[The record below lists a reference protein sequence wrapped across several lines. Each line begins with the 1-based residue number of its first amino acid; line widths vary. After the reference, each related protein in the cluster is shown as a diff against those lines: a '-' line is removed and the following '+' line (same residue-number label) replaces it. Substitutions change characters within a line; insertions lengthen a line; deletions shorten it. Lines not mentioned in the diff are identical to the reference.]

1 MKKGDRDMNKQ
12 IKHLIISVIC
22 SVIIVNLLCVNTAM
36 AKGNI
41 KSFKNKLDNWAPEL
55 LKRYN
60 IPGTSI
66 GIIQN
71 GKVVY
76 ILNYGMADKS
86 KGKEVNDNTI
96 FQVGSVSKTLTA
108 CGVMH
113 LVEEGKI
120 KLDDP
125 AEKYLTRWHLP
136 ASKFNKKDVTIRRLL
151 SHTAGLSVHGY
162 GGTKPGKKLDTL
174 EESLSKGVKII
185 VKPGSEFL
193 YSGGG
198 YTLLQLIIEEVIK
211 QSFDKYMYEEILKP
225 FGMEH
230 STYSNN
236 ITNPNMSKAYGVL
249 GQTSPNYNF
258 AEEAAAGLKS
268 TIPDFSKFILAMMDG
283 SNGETRGRNV
293 LKGESIDIMFTPVRS
308 NYGFGFFYNKLS
320 DGNTLIW
327 HGGANMGGW
336 RAQYGM
342 IPEKKDGLII
352 FTNSDNGQNL
362 TDDIFNYW
370 EQYETGDMPQQ
381 YYTNKKLRNYFLY
394 AAAALVVLLGIYIL
408 FFAVKLKSGKRMF
421 FSKNM
426 KKSYV
431 KLSIRLIILLLFTSI
446 WCAFFYILDVA
457 SVMPYG
463 FNKITC
469 AVVLWSVVLFI
480 TDFFPKVSS
489 SLKK

>member
-1 MKKGDRDMNKQ
+1 MNKQ
-12 IKHLIISVIC
+12 IKRFIISIIC
-22 SVIIVNLLCVNTAM
+22 SVIIFNLLGVNTAM
-36 AKGNI
+36 VKGNI
-41 KSFKNKLDNWAPEL
+41 KSFKNKLDNLAPEL

-66 GIIQN
+66 GVIQN

-86 KGKEVNDNTI
+86 KGKAVDNNTI
-96 FQVGSVSKTLTA
+96 FQVGSVSKTLAA
-108 CGVMH
+108 CGIMH
-113 LVEEGKI
+113 LVDDGKI
-120 KLDDP
+120 KLDAP

-136 ASKFNKKDVTIRRLL
+136 PSKFNKNDVTIRRLL
-151 SHTAGLSVHGY
+151 SHTAGLSIHGY
-162 GGTKPGKKLDTL
+162 AGTKPGKKLDTL

-185 VKPGSEFL
+185 AKPGSEFL

-198 YTLLQLIIEEVIK
+198 YTLLQLIIEEVTKK
-211 QSFDKYMYEEILKP
+211 QFDKYMYEEILRP
-225 FGMEH
+225 FGMKY

-236 ITNPNMSKAYGVL
+236 ITNSNMSKAYGAL
-249 GQTSPNYNF
+249 GQTLPNYNF
-258 AEEAAAGLKS
+258 TEEAAAGLKT

-283 SNGETRGRNV
+283 NNGEARGRSI
-293 LKGESIDIMFTPVRS
+293 LKSQSIDLMFTPVRS
-308 NYGFGFFYNKLS
+308 NYGFGVYNSNLPDNS
-320 DGNTLIW
+320 TLIW
-327 HGGANMGGW
+327 HGGVNIGW

-362 TDDIFNYW
+362 VDDIFDYW
-370 EQYETGDMPQQ
+370 EQYETGIMPQQ
-381 YYTNKKLRNYFLY
+381 YYTNKKVRSYFLY
-394 AAAALVVLLGIYIL
+394 VAAALVVLLGIYIL
-408 FFAVKLKSGKRMF
+408 FFAVKLKSGKRIF
-421 FSKNM
+421 ISKNT

-431 KLSIRLIILLLFTSI
+431 KLSIRLIMLVLFLGI
-446 WCAFFYILDVA
+446 WCVFFYVLDVA

-469 AVVLWSVVLFI
+469 AVIMWSVVLFI
-480 TDFFPKVSS
+480 SGLFPKVSS

>member
-1 MKKGDRDMNKQ
+1 MNKK
-12 IKHLIISVIC
+12 IKHFIISVVC
-22 SVIIVNLLCVNTAM
+22 SVIIFNLLCANTAM
-36 AKGNI
+36 AEGNI
-41 KSFKNKLDNWAPEL
+41 KSFKNKLDSLAPEL

-60 IPGTSI
+60 VPGAAV
-66 GIIQN
+66 GIIEN
-71 GKVVY
+71 GRVVY
-76 ILNYGMADKS
+76 ISNYGMADKS
-86 KGKEVNDNTI
+86 KGKEVNNNTI
-96 FQVGSVSKTLTA
+96 FQVGSVSKTLAA

-136 ASKFNKKDVTIRRLL
+136 ASKFNKNDVTIRRLL

-162 GGTKPGKKLDTL
+162 GGTRPGKKLDTL

-185 VKPGSEFL
+185 VKPGSEYL

-198 YTLLQLIIEEVIK
+198 YTLLQLIIEEVTK
-211 QSFDKYMYEEILKP
+211 KPFDKYMYEEILKP
-225 FGMEH
+225 FGMKH

-236 ITNPNMSKAYGVL
+236 IINPNMSKAYAVL
-249 GQTSPNYNF
+249 GQTSPNCNF
-258 AEEAAAGLKS
+258 TEEAAAGLKS

-283 SNGETRGRNV
+283 NNGETRGRNI
-293 LKGESIDIMFTPVRS
+293 LKNESIDLMFTPVRS
-308 NYGFGFFYNKLS
+308 NYGFGFIYNKLS

-327 HGGANMGGW
+327 HNGANMGGW

-362 TDDIFNYW
+362 TDDIFDYW
-370 EQYETGDMPQQ
+370 EQYETGTMPKQ
-381 YYTNKKLRNYFLY
+381 YYTNEKIREYFLY
-394 AAAALVVLLGIYIL
+394 ATVGLAVLLGIYIL
-408 FFAVKLKSGKRMF
+408 FFAVKLKNGKRVF
-421 FSKNM
+421 FSKNK

-431 KLSIRLIILLLFTSI
+431 KLIIRLIMLMLFAAS
-446 WCAFFYILDVA
+446 WYVFFYGFDIA

-469 AVVLWSVVLFI
+469 TVGIWSIVLFI
-480 TDFFPKVSS
+480 SGLFSKVSNE
-489 SLKK
+489 